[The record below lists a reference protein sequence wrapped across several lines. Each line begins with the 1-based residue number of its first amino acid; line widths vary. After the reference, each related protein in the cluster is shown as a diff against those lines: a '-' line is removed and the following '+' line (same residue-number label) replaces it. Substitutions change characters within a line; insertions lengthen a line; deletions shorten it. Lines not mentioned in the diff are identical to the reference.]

1 MKKTAPRK
9 GAQTKTKYE
18 YQIEQAPKTQPA
30 HQIRSRS
37 VKAALWKNETDKG
50 TFYNLTLERLY
61 KDGEVWKSASSFGL
75 GDTADIESVLKQA
88 REWVQ
93 AQQPVAAPVAA

>member
-1 MKKTAPRK
+1 MN
-9 GAQTKTKYE
+9 TKSNK
-18 YQIEQAPKTQPA
+18 APKTQPA

-50 TFYNLTLERLY
+50 TFYNITLERLY
-61 KDGEVWKSASSFGL
+61 KDGEVWKSASSFGI
-75 GDTADIESVLKQA
+75 GDISDIESVLKQA

-93 AQQPVAAPVAA
+93 AQQPAAAPVAA

>member
-1 MKKTAPRK
+1 MKTNKSNK
-9 GAQTKTKYE
+9 
-18 YQIEQAPKTQPA
+18 APKTQPA
-30 HQIRSRS
+30 QQIRSRS
-37 VKAALWKNETDKG
+37 VKAALWRNSTDKG

-61 KDGEVWKSASSFGL
+61 KDGEVWKSSSSFGI
-75 GDTADIESVLKQA
+75 GDTSDLETVIRQA